1 MLKTLKTESWYQ
13 SKLLSIHDIVGTI
26 NACLDETFKIS
37 GTLSSSYSNHNLTW
51 LKMYSYVLEQLNLLY

>member
-37 GTLSSSYSNHNLTW
+37 GTLSSSYSNHNLT
-51 LKMYSYVLEQLNLLY
+51 